1 MRINYNQGELIR
13 NKLSLT
19 RVHWTKGLHGHLA
32 WTPVSYNR
40 SPQGIYSWK
49 ITGLRITT
57 FGGYGK
63 LRRWW
68 WQFLFKNQSF

>member
-19 RVHWTKGLHGHLA
+19 RVHWSKGNRWHLL
-32 WTPVSYNR
+32 WTPKSYNN
-40 SPQGIYSWK
+40 SPQGRYSWRVISRT
-49 ITGLRITT
+49 ITA

-68 WQFLFKNQSF
+68 WQFLFRDLNV